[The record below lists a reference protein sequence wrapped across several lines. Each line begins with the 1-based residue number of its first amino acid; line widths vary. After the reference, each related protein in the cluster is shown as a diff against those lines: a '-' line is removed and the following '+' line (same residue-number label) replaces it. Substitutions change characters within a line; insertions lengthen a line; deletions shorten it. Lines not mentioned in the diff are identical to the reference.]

1 MIRKV
6 LIPLSEEEVAPR
18 FDLAAEVL
26 LAELE
31 EDGRILQEKVL
42 ILPEPS
48 AERLCHM
55 VMTERAQTVICGGIE
70 EEVFDYLTWKG
81 IAVIDNVIGLGT
93 LALLRHAAGR
103 LKPGE
108 IVDDRNQR
116 PIRKLIP

>member
-26 LAELE
+26 LADLD

-55 VMTERAQTVICGGIE
+55 VMTERAHTVICGGIE

-81 IAVIDNVIGLGT
+81 ITVIDNVIGLG
-93 LALLRHAAGR
+93 AVVLLRYAASR

-108 IVDDRNQR
+108 IVDERNER
-116 PIRKLIP
+116 PIRTLMP